1 MVRSGADA
9 FGQWVAESRPVY
21 ADVAAAMGRPPARIV
36 RIWLIVVATFQHG
49 SFDASVAE
57 ITLHDGAQRLQV
69 L

>member
-1 MVRSGADA
+1 
-9 FGQWVAESRPVY
+9 
-21 ADVAAAMGRPPARIV
+21 VAAAIGPPPARIV